1 MSKNVIFCYSGSGN
15 CLDISKNIAK
25 RLGDT
30 DIIMMR
36 SAPAVTD
43 VQEAKKV
50 GFVFPCYA
58 GGIPAGV
65 EDHVKQVKVSPSAYT
80 FGIVSYAGY
89 PGIGLS
95 IINGIIPL
103 DYWAGIS
110 HQCSCIWL
118 FPHSMMMP
126 PMDAAKAQVRSEK
139 LASIIADDIYY
150 VRRKDRAP
158 RSNPINAFEASMMP
172 KLSGK
177 RAAKLRTSDA
187 CVACGQCVKL
197 CPKGNI
203 SLENGR
209 VSFGRNCIGCLS
221 CLQYCPTQ
229 AISMGGV
236 TEKRERYHNVNVSA
250 EDLCQKIIHID

>member
-1 MSKNVIFCYSGSGN
+1 
-15 CLDISKNIAK
+15 
-25 RLGDT
+25 
-30 DIIMMR
+30 
-36 SAPAVTD
+36 
-43 VQEAKKV
+43 
-50 GFVFPCYA
+50 
-58 GGIPAGV
+58 
-65 EDHVKQVKVSPSAYT
+65 
-80 FGIVSYAGY
+80 
-89 PGIGLS
+89 
-95 IINGIIPL
+95 
-103 DYWAGIS
+103 
-110 HQCSCIWL
+110 
-118 FPHSMMMP
+118 
-126 PMDAAKAQVRSEK
+126 
-139 LASIIADDIYY
+139 
-150 VRRKDRAP
+150 
-158 RSNPINAFEASMMP
+158 MMP